1 MTIDETAFD
10 EVATLWLEELF
21 ELLEEEDDEAL
32 LDIDLEEGVMKIVVD
47 SENTFVLSKHTP
59 SKQLWLSSPLSGG
72 LHFDAIDEEG
82 TDWELQDGRR
92 LSTILVEELLQ
103 LTGQEFTAN
112 IL

>member
-10 EVATLWLEELF
+10 EVATIWLEELF
-21 ELLEEEDDEAL
+21 ELLEAEDDEAL

-47 SENTFVLSKHTP
+47 SENTFVISKHAP

-72 LHFDAIDEEG
+72 LHFDAADEEG
-82 TDWELQDGRR
+82 SDWELQDGRR
-92 LSTILVEELLQ
+92 LSAILVEELLQ